1 MFWTRLFSG
10 IILLVIA
17 IGSIW
22 IGGAVLTAVL
32 LIVSLVGYRE
42 LTKALGVSSGE
53 KGAASIDSPSAK
65 TSFFIVLPKIT
76 AIEFVGLAGT
86 ILYYGILQFSLI
98 SENGPAVWV
107 SSTGAV
113 WLWGCIVL
121 VFLAMLFVYVFA
133 FPKYQADRKS
143 VV

>member
-53 KGAASIDSPSAK
+53 KPGRRP
-65 TSFFIVLPKIT
+65 P
-76 AIEFVGLAGT
+76 
-86 ILYYGILQFSLI
+86 
-98 SENGPAVWV
+98 P
-107 SSTGAV
+107 
-113 WLWGCIVL
+113 
-121 VFLAMLFVYVFA
+121 
-133 FPKYQADRKS
+133 
-143 VV
+143 